1 MMDPQSLYMQLGRL
15 IETMPDLERSGEYS
29 PEILKWLARAH
40 ALVSTQGNAQ
50 DIAGIR
56 TATSNATLYYTGD
69 LADQGPR
76 KSAVKKIVTILY
88 RALALA
94 ELDAPTTVRGAFIP
108 AGNSFDAMAAVSRT
122 LSGARHDALIV
133 DPYMDEKALTD
144 FAPLAPEG
152 TIIRLLAD
160 QHSHKPT
167 LRPAAERWKSQYGPK
182 RPLVVKLAAGRVLH
196 DRLII
201 ADGTDVWI
209 LTQSL
214 KDFAVR
220 SPASIVRADG
230 DAAALKISAYQD
242 IWDSAASIA

>member
-1 MMDPQSLYMQLGRL
+1 MDPQSLYMQLGRL
-15 IETMPDLERSGEYS
+15 IETMPDLTRAGEYS
-29 PEILKWLARAH
+29 PEILTWLARAH
-40 ALVSTQGNAQ
+40 ALVSIQGNAE

-56 TATSNATLYYTGD
+56 NATNNAVQYAGD
-69 LADQGPR
+69 LADTGVR
-76 KSAVKKIVTILY
+76 KSAVKRIVTILY
-88 RALALA
+88 RALAIA
-94 ELDAPTTVRGAFIP
+94 ELQAPTTARGAFIP

-242 IWDSAASIA
+242 IWDSAVPIA